1 MNDTT
6 AKKQAP
12 AWLVGTIAGLFGL
25 FYAYAVWTGVQYL
38 VTTLQELSVQSKLT
52 GVDLALAPLAW
63 VALIAAIAVPV
74 AAFAIA
80 MVMGRGKPVWKLALL
95 LLVGLAVTSV
105 FWLDVQAFTTTQQVI
120 QQ

>member
-1 MNDTT
+1 MSDVV
-6 AKKQAP
+6 KKKSAP
-12 AWLVGTIAGLFGL
+12 AWLVGVIAGFFGL

-38 VTTLQELSVQSKLT
+38 VTTLQELSVNSQLT
-52 GVDLALAPLAW
+52 GVDLSLAPLAW
-63 VALIAAIAVPV
+63 AALIMAIAVPV

-80 MVMGRGKPVWKLALL
+80 MVMGRGKAIWKLALL